1 LNPISATCK
10 TEGKAELVKYTTC
23 CIPDKMQASLLS
35 PSCRRQEM
43 LSDARHLNFVV
54 TVENL

>member
-1 LNPISATCK
+1 M

-35 PSCRRQEM
+35 PSCTRQEM
-43 LSDARHLNFVV
+43 LSVATHLNFVV
-54 TVENL
+54 TVENP